1 MKRLLFTAI
10 LALSF
15 TTIYAQDIIVK
26 KDGSTIMSKVME
38 VQTDIIKYKKWS
50 NQSGPT
56 YSIKI
61 TDIFS
66 INYKNGEKDV
76 FNSPASTPAQTTE
89 KTAETPQESKPTATP
104 AEEWSEESKA
114 YNAELIAS
122 YNKDYTIDEKYIG
135 DRNKKAKWG
144 ICFLGVAESSKIS
157 VNDVTLSID
166 PRLYDKLYDS
176 SLPASVT
183 LFNGSNKFIYV
194 DLAKSYHINY
204 SSTHQ
209 LYKGEITTTVTS
221 GKNGGGSVNLGSISS
236 ALGIGGAVGTIS
248 SGINVGGGK
257 SSYTSTSIKN
267 ERFLIIPPHS
277 HITIMEK
284 FGSCIFL
291 NNPEIKNG
299 EIYKREYKTYAEQL
313 IVTYSYDESF
323 EHIYTLELKTYD
335 RYMVGVPKLIFY
347 DGLDKLKKRYIP
359 DADKKIMFNTAWI
372 KN

>member
-1 MKRLLFTAI
+1 MKRLFFVAMFI
-10 LALSF
+10 LSF

-26 KDGSTIMSKVME
+26 KDGSTIMSKVLE

-76 FNSPASTPAQTTE
+76 FNSPTPTPAQ
-89 KTAETPQESKPTATP
+89 TAETPQEAQPTATP

-114 YNAELIAS
+114 RNAELIAS
-122 YNKDYTIDEKYIG
+122 YNKDYTINEKCIG
-135 DRNKKAKWG
+135 DRTKKAKYG

-166 PRLYDKLYDS
+166 PRLYEFYDR

-194 DLAKSYHINY
+194 DLAKSYHIEY
-204 SSTHQ
+204 TSTHQ
-209 LYKGEITTTVTS
+209 LYKGEITTSVTS

-284 FGSCIFL
+284 FGSCIFSE
-291 NNPEIKNG
+291 NPEIKNG

-323 EHIYTLELKTYD
+323 EHIYTLELKTYP
-335 RYMVGVPKLIFY
+335 RYMIGVSKGIFY

-359 DADKKIMFNTAWI
+359 DADKKIMFDTAWI